1 MRVQWYSHQMRMNQL
16 IVNAS
21 IILLSCLLSALFTIW
36 MTRKNNKIASEVV
49 TTGFEDIIKEVQGLL
64 DTEFEQFR
72 PLISR
77 AMSIAGSAGA
87 QVKKT
92 QAFEKQLIETIQ
104 DDLPITPGMVRAFS
118 PALGDMVDENP
129 RLLVTAAN
137 VMQKLLGG
145 GGLLDTG
152 SASRDPI
159 DRRPEV

>member
-1 MRVQWYSHQMRMNQL
+1 MKSGILSSGMNNQI

-21 IILLSCLLSALFTIW
+21 IILLSCIISACFTFW
-36 MTRKNNKIASEVV
+36 ALRKNNKNAAV
-49 TTGFEDIIKEVQGLL
+49 TIEKRELSIREEIQDLL
-64 DTEFEQFR
+64 DSTFAEYK

-77 AMSIAGSAGA
+77 SMTLAANAGA

-92 QAFEKQLIETIQ
+92 QAFERKLIETIQ
-104 DDLPITPGMVRAFS
+104 DDLPITPEMVRTFS

-137 VMQKLLGG
+137 IIQKVLG
-145 GGLLDTG
+145 DG
-152 SASRDPI
+152 SLINISGSSRQPI